1 MKYESKRVDRIAYL
15 FLLFSLILVFCTYGS
30 VALAKTYHLYPK
42 GKCPHGQ
49 ECIFALWQISEI
61 APGDTVVL
69 YDSAGTHKGAFGME
83 GWKGTAKSPI
93 TLRAAS
99 GQTPVIDGYVDIQ
112 QSEYITLE
120 GITVTN
126 SPYGGILIQKAS
138 NNITVTKCTVKNSA
152 LGIWIG
158 NGAGMGNKITEN
170 EVFSNST
177 QGIAADHIN
186 CVPGKETI
194 ISRNRVYNNGYHG
207 FEISS
212 NYYIIE
218 HNEVFNNGKD
228 YIGSS
233 GIHLFA
239 FTPDDNA
246 GDHNIIRYNIC
257 YGNIEAVSGPD
268 GNGIQLDQWC
278 DYNQVYYN
286 VCYNNDGAGIA
297 VFDSAESTIS
307 NNTLFNNCLNKNSS
321 HLFKGEIFLASD
333 FTKNVDHVK
342 NVTVKNNI
350 IVSNRADIP
359 AIAVCELT
367 SNNTLS
373 IGNNLLYN
381 TKGGNLF
388 IWGKVSGTDI
398 KQWNGLSGGANDI
411 SQNPVF
417 ASAVPSAIAD
427 FKLNQ
432 SSPCIDK
439 GSTTGIAADIF
450 GTKVFKG
457 KAPDLGAIESAFT
470 KVTIAAPK
478 NLRHK

>member
-1 MKYESKRVDRIAYL
+1 MKYESKPLDRIGYM
-15 FLLFSLILVFCTYGS
+15 FLLFSLVLVFCTYSS
-30 VALAKTYHLYPK
+30 VALAKTYHLYPN
-42 GKCPHGQ
+42 GKCPSGQ
-49 ECIFALWQISEI
+49 ECIYALWQISNI
-61 APGDTVVL
+61 APGDTVIF
-69 YDSAGTHKGAFGME
+69 YGSEGIHKGAFGMQ
-83 GWKGTAKSPI
+83 GWKGTAQSPI

-99 GQTPVIDGYVDIQ
+99 GQTPVIEGYVDFL
-112 QSEYITLE
+112 QSEYVTLE

-126 SPYGGILIQKAS
+126 SPYGGILIQNGS
-138 NNITVTKCTVKNSA
+138 NNITVTKCTVKNSGG
-152 LGIWIG
+152 GIWIG
-158 NGAGMGNKITEN
+158 NGAGMENKITEN

-186 CVPGKETI
+186 CIPGKETV

-207 FEISS
+207 FEISA

-218 HNEVFNNGKD
+218 HNVVFNNGKD

-257 YGNIEAVSGPD
+257 YGNIEDVSGPD

-278 DYNQVYYN
+278 DNNQVYYN
-286 VCYNNDGAGIA
+286 VCYNNDGAGIS
-297 VFDSAESTIS
+297 VYDSAGSAIF
-307 NNTLFNNCLNKNSS
+307 NNTLFNNGLTKNSS
-321 HLFKGEIFLASD
+321 HLFKGEIYLASD

-342 NVTVKNNI
+342 NVIVTNNI

-359 AIAVCELT
+359 AIAVGTLT
-367 SNNTLS
+367 SDNPLS
-373 IGNNLLYN
+373 IGNNLIYN
-381 TKGGNLF
+381 TKGGKLF
-388 IWGKVSGTDI
+388 VWGAVSGTDI
-398 KQWNGLSGGANDI
+398 NHWNGLSGGANDI

-417 ASAVPSAIAD
+417 ASANPSAIED

-432 SSPCIDK
+432 SSPCIEK
-439 GSTTGIAADIF
+439 GSIIGIAVDILGAEIF
-450 GTKVFKG
+450 SG

-470 KVTIAAPK
+470 D
-478 NLRHK
+478 